1 MCSHQAQQTVG
12 PASLPDP
19 DDRDTAVSGAQTTNP
34 QLPSAIPLAVA
45 VKLGDLFPLL
55 LDALAGDRM
64 WLEDFSDEPLSISPD
79 LHDLLMAYRN
89 FLHEG

>member
-1 MCSHQAQQTVG
+1 M
-12 PASLPDP
+12 
-19 DDRDTAVSGAQTTNP
+19 
-34 QLPSAIPLAVA
+34 PLAVA

-89 FLHEG
+89 FLQEG